1 MFGIHTHAI
10 ERSSATEGAT
20 GTHAMLVFGTGVDCY
35 LSHLPTFETRHNF
48 QVLLA
53 VELDEHGRRALGA
66 DRRIGYEGFH
76 TFEPEFFPLTELD
89 PHGDRP
95 RAELRGTLYRGHLER
110 GGPIVARDVVATVR
124 NVVYFAELQPYGD
137 DELLTH
143 LCFGRPGRLYL
154 AHRIARR
161 PSFDQIV
168 AVRLIPGTVTDM
180 LGRPLS
186 DDVHER
192 GFDTAQP
199 IILGQREFHGQ
210 RLRTGE
216 IAVAAFR
223 ATPSAGGAQ
232 GFLAELAVERQIYL
246 EVADLG

>member
-1 MFGIHTHAI
+1 MFGIHTHAY
-10 ERSSATEGAT
+10 ERSSAVPGTT

-35 LSHLPTFETRHNF
+35 LSHMPTFEAPHNY
-48 QVLLA
+48 QALLA

-66 DRRIGYEGFH
+66 DLRIGYEGFH
-76 TFEPEFFPLTELD
+76 TFEPDFFPLAELD
-89 PHGDRP
+89 PQGERP
-95 RAELRGTLYRGHLER
+95 RIELRGTLFRGHLER
-110 GGPIVARDVVATVR
+110 GGPIIARDVVATVR
-124 NVVYFAELQPYGD
+124 RVVYFAELQPYVGE
-137 DELLTH
+137 ELLTH

-180 LGRPLS
+180 LGRRLP
-186 DDVHER
+186 DDVREL

-223 ATPSAGGAQ
+223 ATPSIGGSQ
-232 GFLAELAVERQIYL
+232 GFLSELAVERQIYL

>member
-10 ERSSATEGAT
+10 ERSSATVEAT

-35 LSHLPTFETRHNF
+35 LSYLPTFEARHNF

-76 TFEPEFFPLTELD
+76 TFEPEFFPLTELN

-95 RAELRGTLYRGHLER
+95 RTELRGTLYRGHLER
-110 GGPIVARDVVATVR
+110 GGPIVARDVVATVH
-124 NVVYFAELQPYGD
+124 NVVYFAELQPYGG

-180 LGRPLS
+180 LGRRLS